1 MRNFVTYIFTLKACI
16 SLKAMRRGQEIHNEI
31 IEREFDSDPCLVA
44 ILVDAYAK
52 CGIFEDATAVIGLL
66 PDANT
71 LVSLLKDCGSVVVV
85 DKGIEIHNEIVR
97 LLEDNIEVGNALV
110 PMQ

>member
-1 MRNFVTYIFTLKACI
+1 MAF
-16 SLKAMRRGQEIHNEI
+16 
-31 IEREFDSDPCLVA
+31 
-44 ILVDAYAK
+44 LVDAYAK

-85 DKGIEIHNEIVR
+85 GKGIQIHNEIVG
-97 LLEDNIEVGNALV
+97 LLEDNIELGNALV
-110 PMQ
+110 DMYVKCSQLGKNRKNIQ

>member
-1 MRNFVTYIFTLKACI
+1 
-16 SLKAMRRGQEIHNEI
+16 MRRGQEIHNEI

-71 LVSLLKDCGSVVVV
+71 LVSLLKDCVFEKKKTFVLQILHSRCGFH
-85 DKGIEIHNEIVR
+85 DLRRFKALKDLAIVH
-97 LLEDNIEVGNALV
+97 E
-110 PMQ
+110 

>member
-1 MRNFVTYIFTLKACI
+1 
-16 SLKAMRRGQEIHNEI
+16 MRRGQEIHNEI
-31 IEREFDSDPCLVA
+31 IEREFHSDPYLVA

-71 LVSLLKDCGSVVVV
+71 LVSLLKDCASVVVSN
-85 DKGIEIHNEIVR
+85 KGIKIHNEIVR
-97 LLEDNIEVGNALV
+97 LLEDNIELGNALAD
-110 PMQ
+110 MYAKCGQLGKNRRNIE

>member
-1 MRNFVTYIFTLKACI
+1 MPNFVTYIFTLKACI

-66 PDANT
+66 LNANT
-71 LVSLLKDCGSVVVV
+71 LVNWTK
-85 DKGIEIHNEIVR
+85 
-97 LLEDNIEVGNALV
+97 
-110 PMQ
+110 

>member
-52 CGIFEDATAVIGLL
+52 CGIFEDAIAVIGLL
-66 PDANT
+66 SPRGKVFIN
-71 LVSLLKDCGSVVVV
+71 SL
-85 DKGIEIHNEIVR
+85 IEGQRCVTIQW
-97 LLEDNIEVGNALV
+97 DTSS
-110 PMQ
+110 